1 MPVSEECMI
10 LFCEDSAVQ
19 SSGNPLAL
27 SIQTHNVKKPLLEAL
42 HQNIGNPIK
51 SESCSPNDILDRIRG
66 LRSSSFDPVVVWLV
80 QSSLADSERRIRECL
95 AEIGDRRIFVA
106 VTAADADNIM
116 SNLVGSVHP
125 YALPKPTGSLSSET
139 QFWRVINAL
148 AVDIAR
154 SLDSENENDSR
165 PSIFLAPVADPIDQ
179 LSRRLRHDL
188 ESRGFNVKP
197 KSSSDP
203 LKDIDTILSG
213 SALSVH
219 LFGQSGANLTDRGAR
234 QSMDVF
240 RSTLAF
246 ARSHPEFRILGWTDA
261 QSSDSTTTSMLSDQ
275 ILRES
280 KEFSLSAEVI
290 QSTIEDFKSL
300 LYDRLGQSLSASP
313 SMILPSTAPTP
324 VSQETPVAAGI
335 GHDAPGAQLYV
346 IYDPRDAE
354 VAKPVTSWLQHEGIG
369 VLLPEFPSEQNML
382 RAIHNENL
390 RRCDGVLIVYGA
402 VQEQWVRMKQQDLL
416 RAAALGRKKNL
427 SAKGV
432 FLCSN
437 KTEGKLR
444 FSAPD
449 MMVINGFETTAN
461 LAPFIQRL
469 SQDPLKGLA
478 G

>member
-1 MPVSEECMI
+1 M
-10 LFCEDSAVQ
+10 Q
-19 SSGNPLAL
+19 SRANPLAPSL
-27 SIQTHNVKKPLLEAL
+27 PARDVKRPLLEAL
-42 HQNIGNPIK
+42 QQNLGKPIK
-51 SESCSPNDILDRIRG
+51 SESCTPNDLLGRIRS
-66 LRSSSFDPVVVWLV
+66 LRASSIDSIVVWLA
-80 QSSLADSERRIRECL
+80 QSTLAESERRISECI
-95 AEIGDRRIFVA
+95 AEIGERKVFIVLTNGSADSRISNVA
-106 VTAADADNIM
+106 
-116 SNLVGSVHP
+116 SGSHP
-125 YALPKPTGSLSSET
+125 YSLPEATGALSSET
-139 QFWRVINAL
+139 QFWRVINVL
-148 AVDIAR
+148 AVDISR
-154 SLDSENENDSR
+154 SIHAESDDDSR

-197 KSSSDP
+197 KTSSDP
-203 LKDIDTILSG
+203 LKEIDAILAG

-219 LFGQSGANLTDRGAR
+219 LFGQSGANLTDRGAQ

-261 QSSDSTTTSMLSDQ
+261 QSSDATTTSILSDQ

-280 KEFSLSAEVI
+280 KEFSLAAEVI

-300 LYDRLGQSLSASP
+300 LYDRLGHSPSSSASP
-313 SMILPSTAPTP
+313 TMLTAMLSSASPTQRSAG
-324 VSQETPVAAGI
+324 VQEIPPASG
-335 GHDAPGAQLYV
+335 GAQLYV
-346 IYDPRDAE
+346 IYDPRDADA
-354 VAKPVTSWLQHEGIG
+354 AKPVTSFLQHQGIG

-416 RAAALGRKKNL
+416 RAAALGRKKGI

-444 FSAPD
+444 FTAPD
-449 MMVINGFETTAN
+449 MMVINGFESTAS

-469 SQDPLKGLA
+469 SA
-478 G
+478 A

>member
-1 MPVSEECMI
+1 MEV
-10 LFCEDSAVQ
+10 LQ
-19 SSGNPLAL
+19 QNLGNG
-27 SIQTHNVKKPLLEAL
+27 V
-42 HQNIGNPIK
+42 K
-51 SESCSPNDILDRIRG
+51 SETCESRDLLDRVRD
-66 LRSSSFDPVVVWLV
+66 LRTSSFDPVVVWLE
-80 QSSLADSERRIRECL
+80 QSALADSERRIRECL
-95 AEIGDRRIFVA
+95 EEIGDRRLFV
-106 VTAADADNIM
+106 VITTTDDDNRM
-116 SNLVGSVHP
+116 GNLAKGIHP
-125 YALPKPTGSLSSET
+125 YFLAKPTGSLSSET

-148 AVDIAR
+148 AVDISR
-154 SLDSENENDSR
+154 SVATESEDDSR
-165 PSIFLAPVADPIDQ
+165 PSVFLAPVAEPIEQ
-179 LSRRLRHDL
+179 LARKLRHDL
-188 ESRGFNVKP
+188 ESRGFNVRP
-197 KSSSDP
+197 KTNSELLDQVEA
-203 LKDIDTILSG
+203 LLAR

-219 LFGQSGANLTDRGAR
+219 LFGQSNASLIERGAQ

-246 ARSHPEFRILGWTDA
+246 AKAHPEFRVLGWTDA
-261 QSSDSTTTSMLSDQ
+261 QASEAATSMLGDQ

-290 QSTIEDFKSL
+290 QSTFEDFKSL
-300 LYDRLGQSLSASP
+300 LYDRLGQSVSASP
-313 SMILPSTAPTP
+313 TMPPFTSTP
-324 VSQETPVAAGI
+324 VVGPKEIPVVAGI
-335 GHDAPGAQLYV
+335 AHDAPGAQLYV

-354 VAKPVTSWLQHEGIG
+354 AAKPVTNFLQHQGIG
-369 VLLPEFPSEQNML
+369 VLLPEFPTEQNTL

-449 MMVINGFETTAN
+449 MMVINGFDSTAN

-469 SQDPLKGLA
+469 SA
-478 G
+478 S